1 MIDASLDE
9 QLFDRL
15 RQWLAEVRGCAEPA
29 NGAADSTSAALG
41 MSEFST
47 SGEEFGLYR
56 LVEEFTSLRHEV
68 KLQTKSGRGLEEQS
82 AALLAALR
90 EALDRL
96 NSIEP
101 QEEQAAWQAGRALA
115 LALADLDEALARGR
129 VQIERAIAALNAEPA
144 KTLPAALD
152 QLFAG
157 QSWLRRRLCGG
168 YHREV
173 QEFLAGHGRRER
185 EQLLGALLEGYQV
198 IQGRLAR
205 AMAAEQIQKIETVGR
220 PVDPDQ
226 MIVVE
231 VVDDPGTPP
240 GVVVDE
246 LRRGYF
252 WNDRV
257 LRCAEVRA
265 AMHHRVDS
273 SNNSPEL

>member
-1 MIDASLDE
+1 VIDASLDE
-9 QLFDRL
+9 QIFDRL
-15 RQWLAEVRGCAEPA
+15 RQWLADVRGCSEMTG
-29 NGAADSTSAALG
+29 GAADSALAEGGMGENSAG
-41 MSEFST
+41 
-47 SGEEFGLYR
+47 GEEFGLYR

-68 KLQTKSGRGLEEQS
+68 KLQTKSGRGLEEQTTT
-82 AALLAALR
+82 LLTELR

-96 NSIEP
+96 KAIEP

-115 LALADLDEALARGR
+115 MALADIDEALARGR
-129 VQIERAIAALNAEPA
+129 VQIERAVATLIDEPG
-144 KTLPAALD
+144 KTLPPALD
-152 QLFAG
+152 ELFAG

-173 QEFLAGHGRRER
+173 REFVAGHGRRER
-185 EQLLGALLEGYQV
+185 EQLLGALLEGYKV

-205 AMAAEQIQKIETVGR
+205 AMAAEQIQKIDTVGR
-220 PVDPDQ
+220 PVDPDE

-231 VVDDPGTPP
+231 VVEDPDTPP
-240 GVVVDE
+240 GFVVDE

-265 AMHHRVDS
+265 AMHRQVNKT
-273 SNNSPEL
+273 NNSPEL